1 MKIVIINEFLGLRSK
16 IQYIIDSFKD
26 TFKIQ
31 KNFSLN
37 DIDNNII
44 EMKIWNNIDFI
55 ENNFNKTTNCYLLNE
70 ENIVTYIQ
78 GIIIGDLNITKNKRK
93 YFTLILMK
101 N

>member
-26 TFKIQ
+26 TFTITK
-31 KNFSLN
+31 KFSLN

-44 EMKIWNNIDFI
+44 EMKIWNNLDFI
-55 ENNFNKTTNCYLLNE
+55 ENNFDKTTNCYLLNE

-93 YFTLILMK
+93 YFTLILTK